1 MITTIAH
8 FLSACSFFI
17 ALLHLLVWKAKMRIW
32 IPVAA
37 SAVLVVV
44 LIGWCILN
52 SWDSGDEGSEG
63 VPIDD
68 EPEAN
73 QNTN

>member
-17 ALLHLLVWKAKMRIW
+17 ALLHLLVWKAKMTIW

-37 SAVLVVV
+37 CAVLVIILV
-44 LIGWCILN
+44 LWCITN
-52 SWDSGDEGSEG
+52 SWDSSEEKLEE
-63 VPIDD
+63 VPS
-68 EPEAN
+68 
-73 QNTN
+73 